1 MLNIDMQL
9 YPWLTPYWSQVQ
21 ALRNQSR
28 LPHAL
33 MLKSI
38 AGLGAEQLAETIGVA
53 LLCQQPNH
61 DGFACGECAHCK
73 LVEAKTHPDFHF
85 VSIPDTKKSIGVDQ
99 IRDIVNV
106 CRERPHQGGYRIVI
120 VNPAGAMTI
129 GASNALLKTLEEPG
143 DDTLLILVASATN
156 PLPATVRSRCHL
168 INIEVPPEA
177 QGLDWLSGQ
186 HPESK
191 NLLLLALR
199 LSHHAPLGADQ
210 LLSSDTLQIRQ
221 SFLAGMARA
230 TDKNVEPLK
239 LATLTKKID
248 VMTITDWLYSLILDY
263 EKCLHHLPHEQLT
276 NNDQSELLKRL
287 CNHQGPKLQ
296 KWLDKVMEARR
307 LLATSSNINPQLILE
322 DLICRWI
329 AIFN

>member
-1 MLNIDMQL
+1 LLQRVCSGHI
-9 YPWLTPYWSQVQ
+9 
-21 ALRNQSR
+21 LRRQS
-28 LPHAL
+28 LPD
-33 MLKSI
+33 
-38 AGLGAEQLAETIGVA
+38 LAA
-53 LLCQQPNH
+53 
-61 DGFACGECAHCK
+61 
-73 LVEAKTHPDFHF
+73 
-85 VSIPDTKKSIGVDQ
+85 
-99 IRDIVNV
+99 
-106 CRERPHQGGYRIVI
+106 
-120 VNPAGAMTI
+120 
-129 GASNALLKTLEEPG
+129 NALLKTLEEPG

-230 TDKNVEPLK
+230 TGKNVEPLK

-263 EKCLHHLPHEQLT
+263 EKCIHHLPHEQLT
-276 NNDQSELLKRL
+276 NNDQSELLKVL

-307 LLATSSNINPQLILE
+307 LLASSSNINPQLILE